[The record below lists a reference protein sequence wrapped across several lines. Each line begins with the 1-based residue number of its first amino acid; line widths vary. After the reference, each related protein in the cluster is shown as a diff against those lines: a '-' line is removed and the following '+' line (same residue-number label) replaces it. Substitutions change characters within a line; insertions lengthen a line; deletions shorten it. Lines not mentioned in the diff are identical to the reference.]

1 VQIFA
6 AASKLDPKDKR
17 FQGERAQY
25 YTENGMYK
33 YTIGESNSLE
43 EIQEIK
49 KEVSQK
55 FKEAFIVAFLEGKKI
70 NTQEAIKISQKH
82 K

>member
-1 VQIFA
+1 MKHDILSMTLSELEALV
-6 AASKLDPKDKR
+6 L
-17 FQGERAQY
+17 EL
-25 YTENGMYK
+25 
-33 YTIGESNSLE
+33 GESNSLE

>member
-1 VQIFA
+1 
-6 AASKLDPKDKR
+6 
-17 FQGERAQY
+17 
-25 YTENGMYK
+25 MYK
-33 YTIGESNSLE
+33 YTIGESNSFD

-49 KEVSQK
+49 KEVAQK
-55 FKEAFIVAFLEGKKI
+55 FKEAFIVAFLDGKKI